1 VFRLPENSGFSV
13 PLTWMW
19 AVPRRLDRCAS
30 VLWTKRAAES
40 DTVGQSEFW
49 AGPRAGAGP
58 GRGWGLVRPRSRP
71 ISGLLVS
78 VEGS

>member
-1 VFRLPENSGFSV
+1 MRLPENSGFSV

-40 DTVGQSEFW
+40 ATVGQSEFW
-49 AGPRAGAGP
+49 AGPGARAG
-58 GRGWGLVRPRSRP
+58 PRTWVGSRQVQVP
-71 ISGLLVS
+71 PYFRVISIC
-78 VEGS
+78 